1 MRLEYFQMIDRI
13 ESIERD
19 PPAIVASAAVPATST
34 VFEGHFPG
42 YPVVPGAL
50 LMETMAQASGW
61 LILALN
67 GLSKMPFFAGVKR
80 GKFRSFVP
88 PETRLVATARLIHEG
103 SGFSVA
109 EAQLTTDG
117 KPVADC
123 ELTFRLVDFPAEALL
138 REMRATA
145 VRIGLPGVLAA

>member
-13 ESIERD
+13 ERLDRD
-19 PPAIVASAAVPATST
+19 PPAIVASAAVPSAST

-42 YPVVPGAL
+42 FPVVPGAL

-67 GLSKMPFFAGVKR
+67 GLSKMPFFVGVKR
-80 GKFRSFVP
+80 GKFRSFVAP
-88 PETRLVATARLIHEG
+88 QTELRAAARLVHEG
-103 SGFSVA
+103 SGFSVTEA
-109 EAQLTTDG
+109 ELSAAG

-123 ELTFRLVDFPAEALL
+123 ELTFRLVDFPADALFQ
-138 REMRATA
+138 EMRATA
-145 VRIGLPGVLAA
+145 IRIGLPGMIAA